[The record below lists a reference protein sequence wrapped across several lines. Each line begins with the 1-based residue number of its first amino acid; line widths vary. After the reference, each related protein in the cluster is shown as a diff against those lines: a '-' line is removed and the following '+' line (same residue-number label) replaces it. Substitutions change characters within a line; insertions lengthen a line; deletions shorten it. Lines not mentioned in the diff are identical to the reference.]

1 MLWPGEDVEFQ
12 TSMTTLITETAIRQR
27 VDDMAY
33 DINASYSGEPI
44 LAVCVLKGAFL
55 FHADLVR
62 RLKGQVAVD
71 FIQVSSYGTD
81 QRSSGIVQLKKD
93 ADTSFEG
100 RDVLLVED
108 IVDTGQTLKH
118 LRELF
123 ATRRPKSLRVA
134 ALLSKPSARV
144 VEVDVDFLGF
154 EIPNEFVVG
163 YGLDSAEQYR
173 NLGHIAV
180 LSG

>member
-1 MLWPGEDVEFQ
+1 
-12 TSMTTLITETAIRQR
+12 MTTLLTADAIQHRM
-27 VDDMAY
+27 DEMAR
-33 DINASYSGEPI
+33 DINAAYAGEPI

-62 RLKGQVAVD
+62 RLVGEVAVD
-71 FIQVSSYGTD
+71 FIQVSSYGTE

-93 ADTSFEG
+93 ADTSFED
-100 RDVLLVED
+100 RNVLLVED

-134 ALLSKPSARV
+134 ALLSKPTARM
-144 VEVDVDFLGF
+144 VEVNVDFLGF

-180 LSG
+180 LGG